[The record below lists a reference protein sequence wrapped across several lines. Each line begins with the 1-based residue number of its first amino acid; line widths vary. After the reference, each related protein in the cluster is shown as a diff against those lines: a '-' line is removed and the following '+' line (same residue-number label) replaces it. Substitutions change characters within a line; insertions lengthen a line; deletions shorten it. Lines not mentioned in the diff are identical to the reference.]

1 ARGPLFRLP
10 AGPVQMV
17 LGGEYDWDRIFSKLM
32 ANFSDFPFLQPQSLL
47 DPPQRKSYALFSEI
61 RIPLV
66 SNAEHPQAGEK
77 LAMTLAARYDSYYS
91 LGSKATPQFGAEWRP
106 FESLLVRGSYG
117 KAFKVPSL
125 YNLYLPSVPFSTPV
139 FDPLTSQTEFVS
151 ATFGGNSS
159 LRPETGQSRTIGIV
173 YSNDSLSDLHLS
185 LTHWSV
191 DEANSIQNLDAQ
203 TAVSNENLFPG
214 LVVRTNCG
222 IPPCPIDHVSTTYV
236 NFGEIRLRGV
246 DAQLDLRYRTPF
258 GDFTPSL
265 SATETYHYVVALQP
279 GVPPTDR
286 VSKANDD
293 RNFAPRWKGT

>member
-1 ARGPLFRLP
+1 
-10 AGPVQMV
+10 
-17 LGGEYDWDRIFSKLM
+17 
-32 ANFSDFPFLQPQSLL
+32 
-47 DPPQRKSYALFSEI
+47 
-61 RIPLV
+61 
-66 SNAEHPQAGEK
+66 
-77 LAMTLAARYDSYYS
+77 
-91 LGSKATPQFGAEWRP
+91 
-106 FESLLVRGSYG
+106 VRCSYG

-293 RNFAPRWKGT
+293 RNFAPRWKGTMALGWTRGVYTVSVDGRYIGKYQDYDRFNINPGTWFVDTNFRFAFGQALLSRDSWLGNAYLEVGAVNLFDKLPGFSNFDFGIVGYDPLEADLRGRFIYGQFGIEL